1 MNQRGRK
8 ARNGG
13 SSITVVTEELHKAVA
28 TEECGETVVATE
40 ECGETAVATEE
51 CGETE
56 VTGEVEV
63 STIAEGRTMGEARE
77 VEAIVPEGLGAVLE
91 LTQASKGTRGGG
103 KGRAL
108 EVQGAREDRL
118 DTDN

>member
-1 MNQRGRK
+1 M
-8 ARNGG
+8 
-13 SSITVVTEELHKAVA
+13 TEELHKAVA

-63 STIAEGRTMGEARE
+63 STIAGIETCIDKKIYSHILLFLYACMYNTVAD
-77 VEAIVPEGLGAVLE
+77 IL
-91 LTQASKGTRGGG
+91 
-103 KGRAL
+103 AL
-108 EVQGAREDRL
+108 MSQ
-118 DTDN
+118 